1 MLPSI
6 RIPKSEFAARALAL
20 RDHLAQH
27 DLSGAVLYDA
37 TTILYYCDF
46 AFIPTE
52 RPIALALNT
61 QGESALLV
69 PRLELEHAQGEA
81 LVDRVAAYPEYPDD
95 PHPMALLK
103 DLLADLGI
111 QGKIGADD
119 DGYPWILGYQ
129 GPSLSDLSGATVVPL
144 RPFIEAQMQVKSEA
158 EVALIRESARWGHLA
173 HRLLQ
178 RYTRVGV
185 TEVEASQRAGHEA
198 TLAMLDTLG
207 PLYRARSAFS
217 HGASA
222 GYRGQIGAGPTDRT
236 RSPTR

>member
-1 MLPSI
+1 MLPSM
-6 RIPKSEFAARALAL
+6 RIPKSEFAARTQVL
-20 RDHLAQH
+20 RDHLARH
-27 DLSGAVLYDA
+27 NLSGAVLYDA
-37 TTILYYCDF
+37 TYILYYCDF

-52 RPIALALNT
+52 RPIALVLNAR
-61 QGESALLV
+61 GESALLV

-81 LVDRVAAYPEYPDD
+81 LVDRVVAYPEYPDD

-103 DLLADLGI
+103 DLLGELGVA
-111 QGKIGADD
+111 GRAGADD

-144 RPFIEAQMQVKSEA
+144 RPFIEAQTQIKSDH

-198 TLAMLDTLG
+198 TLAMLDV
-207 PLYRARSAFS
+207 
-217 HGASA
+217 
-222 GYRGQIGAGPTDRT
+222 
-236 RSPTR
+236 